1 MNIIGYLQL
10 YIKIKIKFEEKE
22 EELFFAANTSINS
35 PLNEDFFE
43 NYLNEAKSIFENLG
57 KALNFEVV
65 SVEFCTKEEHS
76 KSDGWPEYNYL
87 IRENK
92 EVISLEPRNV

>member
-1 MNIIGYLQL
+1 MDIIGYLQL
-10 YIKIKIKFEEKE
+10 YIKIKIKYEEKE
-22 EELFFAANTSINS
+22 GELFFAVNTSIDS
-35 PLNEDFFE
+35 PLNKEFFE
-43 NYLNEAKSIFENLG
+43 DYLNEAKTIFENLG

-65 SVEFCTKEEHS
+65 SVEFCTKEEHA

-92 EVISLEPRNV
+92 EVISLEPINV